1 MPTYTFK
8 HIDTGVVET
17 HLLRISELDQFKAD
31 NPNLSQIIGSP
42 ELVRSVNKKPDSG
55 FRDVLKS
62 IKKASGR
69 GANINTFD

>member
-8 HIDTGVVET
+8 HIETGVVEN
-17 HLLRISELDQFKAD
+17 HIISIKDLDQFKAD
-31 NPNLSQIIGSP
+31 NPQLSQVIGVP
-42 ELVRSVNKKPDSG
+42 EFVRSFNKKPDSG